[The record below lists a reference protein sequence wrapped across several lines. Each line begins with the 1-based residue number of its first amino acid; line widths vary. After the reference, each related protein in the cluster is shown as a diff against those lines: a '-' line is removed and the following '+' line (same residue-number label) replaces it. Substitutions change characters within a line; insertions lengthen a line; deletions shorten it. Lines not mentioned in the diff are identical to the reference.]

1 MITGTNVLNFL
12 YNLLLKFCRPY
23 MSLGTFRDQV
33 IYPDTYEDMKEK
45 GYTDADL
52 EKILEIVNLQLIVE
66 REGGICY
73 QHFPFNFTF
82 YFNIEV
88 YKKTIPESKESF
100 QSFICL
106 IKFKFNGLFLLSFVF
121 R

>member
-1 MITGTNVLNFL
+1 
-12 YNLLLKFCRPY
+12 

-66 REGGICY
+66 REGGINIFLLTL
-73 QHFPFNFTF
+73 HFSLTLKCIKRQFLNQ
-82 YFNIEV
+82 
-88 YKKTIPESKESF
+88 KKT
-100 QSFICL
+100 
-106 IKFKFNGLFLLSFVF
+106 FNHLFV
-121 R
+121 

>member
-1 MITGTNVLNFL
+1 
-12 YNLLLKFCRPY
+12 

-66 REGGICY
+66 REGGI
-73 QHFPFNFTF
+73 
-82 YFNIEV
+82 NI
-88 YKKTIPESKESF
+88 
-100 QSFICL
+100 
-106 IKFKFNGLFLLSFVF
+106 FLLKFSVKM
-121 R
+121 RD

>member
-1 MITGTNVLNFL
+1 
-12 YNLLLKFCRPY
+12 

-66 REGGICY
+66 REGGI
-73 QHFPFNFTF
+73 
-82 YFNIEV
+82 NI
-88 YKKTIPESKESF
+88 
-100 QSFICL
+100 
-106 IKFKFNGLFLLSFVF
+106 FLLKFSLKFSVKM
-121 R
+121 RD